1 MCTKNMTKTLLIST
15 TSPDIIGRR
24 MAKKKANDFE
34 RVPVNGKN
42 KEMKEKQCSNKNM
55 L

>member
-1 MCTKNMTKTLLIST
+1 MTKTLLIST
-15 TSPDIIGRR
+15 TSPIIIGRR
-24 MAKKKANDFE
+24 IAKKKANDFE